1 MDPRRPSV
9 RWSTPRLLWPVA
21 LGLLLLVVGVRLGA
35 GWYGA
40 LRAARVAFPVVSGR
54 FELPGLGAPIEI
66 LRSRRGI
73 PHIEARGT
81 DRSGAELDAWFG
93 LGFVHAQDRLA
104 QMLWLRRL
112 ARGRTAEVVGE
123 RGLQA
128 DRLART
134 LGIGRLA
141 EEQVPRLDSDVAR
154 VLGAYARGINA
165 RIARIEAGLVGPPL
179 GLQDWPPAPE
189 PWTPADSLALVKLVS
204 WSTGGTLEN
213 GLVLSD
219 LIQRLGG
226 LGARLFFPVPGDVQG
241 VGVSLELPTADS
253 EDGSSPVLAAG
264 GSGPLGRGG
273 PRSAARNRALGAAFL
288 GSSAWVLS
296 GDVTASGAP
305 ILAVDFQLTSE
316 APSLVYQAHLRGGG
330 IDVAGATIPG
340 IPVFWAGRNP
350 RVAWAVTPALAVTAD
365 LYLETLRPDDELLY
379 HDGLRWATVQEH
391 SETIR
396 VRKRTGGMREEMWT
410 VRSTHHGPLINGLL
424 DYERKPVALTWTG
437 ALPGDGVTAMLGVA
451 RAGSAE
457 EILAALR
464 RHHEP
469 AIALAYADA
478 NGAGGVQV
486 AGWIPQRVLPTS
498 LVPVP
503 GRMRAFNWYRPIDFE
518 ELPSTR
524 LEANRRWVIAADNP
538 LDLPVGGAGIEW
550 LWRTGDRSARMTAL
564 LEAMAERGNVDLRDS
579 VAMQADRVNSSAG
592 AVIDAVLRLAGD
604 SARQRSDEREIVDLL
619 RTWDGSMQPGSAG
632 AVAYH
637 VLLDHLLRELFL
649 EPVGEALLGRYL
661 ALPHVK
667 PGSLVESVVLA
678 AAAGGGSGG
687 WSDPMRVVPALQRG
701 LRQTWVSLSFRLGPN
716 RDRWG
721 WGRLHQLAFRS
732 FGAAPDDAPLANAR
746 MGPHPMGGDGVTIG
760 LADYAAARSFEVRM
774 VSSYRL
780 VVDLASPDQMLS
792 ALAPGQSEHPRHR
805 HFDDGVMPWLS
816 GRSSLLVTSR
826 LLVEEQSRERLRI
839 EPTS

>member
-1 MDPRRPSV
+1 MDPRLPSV
-9 RWSTPRLLWPVA
+9 RWPSSQLLWLVA

-35 GWYGA
+35 RWYGGQ
-40 LRAARVAFPVVSGR
+40 RAARVAFPVVSGR

-66 LRSRRGI
+66 LRSRRGV

-81 DRSGAELDAWFG
+81 DRPGAELDAWFG

-112 ARGRTAEVVGE
+112 ARGRTAEVVGD
-123 RGLQA
+123 RGLPA

-141 EEQVPRLDSDVAR
+141 EEQVPRLDPEVAR

-179 GLQDWPPAPE
+179 GLQDWPTAPE
-189 PWTPADSLALVKLVS
+189 LWTPADSLALVKLVS
-204 WSTGGTLEN
+204 WSTGGRLEN

-226 LGARLFFPVPGDVQG
+226 LGARPFFPVPGDVQG
-241 VGVSLELPTADS
+241 VGVSLELPASDS
-253 EDGSSPVLAAG
+253 EDGSSPVLAAA

-273 PRSAARNRALGAAFL
+273 PRSAARDRALGAAFL

-379 HDGLRWATVQEH
+379 HDGLRWVPVQEH

-396 VRKRTGGMREEMWT
+396 VRERTGGMREERWT

-424 DYERKPVALTWTG
+424 DHEREPVALAWTG
-437 ALPGDGVTAMLGVA
+437 ALPGDGITAMLGVA
-451 RAGSAE
+451 RAGNAE
-457 EILAALR
+457 EILAALP

-478 NGAGGVQV
+478 DGAGGVQV

-524 LEANRRWVIAADNP
+524 LEAKRRWVIAADNP
-538 LDLPVGGAGIEW
+538 LDLAVGGAGIEW

-592 AVIDAVLRLAGD
+592 TVIDAVLRLAGD

-649 EPVGEALLGRYL
+649 DPVGEALLGRYL
-661 ALPHVK
+661 VLPHVK
-667 PGSLVESVVLA
+667 PGALVESMVLA

-687 WSDPMRVVPALQRG
+687 WSDPMRVVPAVQRG

-721 WGRLHQLAFRS
+721 WGRLHQLAFRP

-746 MGPHPMGGDGVTIG
+746 LGPHPMGGDAATIG

-774 VSSYRL
+774 ASSYRL
-780 VVDLASPDQMLS
+780 AVDLGSPDQMLS

-826 LLVEEQSRERLRI
+826 LLVEEQSWERLRI